1 MKPFA
6 RFPLAGLLAALVVF
20 ASHSVPARAGELSD
34 GLPERL
40 PYQALEKPEL
50 LPFLQDSTGPVAPF
64 GAQVQ
69 VGGKTLTHA
78 QARALLFSEEFAAS
92 IPPGTQVQVSKNSD
106 GLEVWN
112 YPTGTRV
119 EHRIR
124 WKASDAPVFELRVIE
139 KLPNGRWAFGMYTP
153 EEEAPQSSSTPA
165 PGAPTAPKD
174 SPLTPKKP
182 DHDLV
187 LNRYSGTPSQAFKLK
202 PVGQPAEIQVN
213 IRKLPL
219 QHCQHCH
226 FMHSPS
232 GHQYETEDDAGP
244 CGFAPAN
251 GENVRKGWAESWLK
265 KFGTSP
271 LQSGSR

>member
-1 MKPFA
+1 MKTLA
-6 RFPLAGLLAALVVF
+6 RFPLGGLLALSLAFVTP
-20 ASHSVPARAGELSD
+20 SMSARAGELSD

-50 LPFLQDSTGPVAPF
+50 LPFLQEATGPVAPF

-124 WKASDAPVFELRVIE
+124 WKTSDAPVFELRVIE

-153 EEEAPQSSSTPA
+153 EENAPPSNSSSNSGSGTLPQ
-165 PGAPTAPKD
+165 
-174 SPLTPKKP
+174 PLTPKKP

-187 LNRYSGTPSQAFKLK
+187 LNRYSGTPSQSFKLK
-202 PVGQPAEIQVN
+202 PVGQADEIQVN

-251 GENVRKGWAESWLK
+251 SENIRKGWAESWLK
-265 KFGTSP
+265 KFGASP
-271 LQSGSR
+271 LQAQTRR

>member
-1 MKPFA
+1 MKLFA
-6 RFPLAGLLAALVVF
+6 RVAMSGVLAAFVGLF
-20 ASHSVPARAGELSD
+20 SLTVPAHAGELSD

-40 PYQALEKPEL
+40 ASPALEKPEL
-50 LPFLQDSTGPVAPF
+50 LPFLQDATGPVAPF

-69 VGGKTLTHA
+69 VDGKTITHA

-92 IPPGTQVQVSKNSD
+92 IPPGTQIQVSKNSD

-112 YPTGTRV
+112 YPTGARV

-124 WKASDAPVFELRVIE
+124 WKTSDAPFFELRVIE

-153 EEEAPQSSSTPA
+153 ENEVPQSRSSDALRVPSAPQ
-165 PGAPTAPKD
+165 G
-174 SPLTPKKP
+174 SPLVPRKT

-187 LNRYSGTPSQAFKLK
+187 LNRYSGTPAQAFKLK

-232 GHQYETEDDAGP
+232 GHQYEKEDDAGP

-251 GENVRKGWAESWLK
+251 GDNIRKGWVQSWVK
-265 KFGTSP
+265 KFGASP
-271 LQSGSR
+271 LEGKI

>member
-1 MKPFA
+1 MKILA
-6 RFPLAGLLAALVVF
+6 RFPIGGILAVWLAFVTHP
-20 ASHSVPARAGELSD
+20 ASARAGELSD

-69 VGGKTLTHA
+69 VDGKTITHA
-78 QARALLFSEEFAAS
+78 QARALLFSEDFAAS
-92 IPPGTQVQVSKNSD
+92 IPPGTQVQVSKNAD

-153 EEEAPQSSSTPA
+153 EEDAPASNS
-165 PGAPTAPKD
+165 GALPK
-174 SPLTPKKP
+174 PLTPKKP

-187 LNRYSGTPSQAFKLK
+187 LNRYSGTPGQAFKLR
-202 PVGQPAEIQVN
+202 PIGQPAEIQVN

-232 GHQYETEDDAGP
+232 GHQYETEDDTGP

-251 GENVRKGWAESWLK
+251 GENIRKGWAESWLK
-265 KFGTSP
+265 KFGASP